1 MDTSPVKQ
9 RAHRYI
15 GVYLTIIVFIVAF
28 GFGIFVGQG
37 WAIKKQISNAD
48 GNVEISKVLDLNRK
62 LNKSDSVEFEQ
73 FWDVWDRV
81 KEKYVKQPVKDV
93 DLFYGAI
100 QGLVMSLDD
109 PYSVYLPPQEAADFA
124 ESLSGE
130 FTGIGAEIGMKKGQ
144 IMVIAPLD
152 NTPAQRAGLR
162 PGDAVISIN
171 DEDTFGMNVN
181 TAVEKIRGEAGTEVK
196 LVIYR
201 EGQQEPKEFKIKR
214 EKINVPSVRLTMRE
228 DNLAY
233 IRVMQF
239 NADTTSQMDRA
250 IKDLKKKN
258 ASGIILDLRSN
269 PGGYLD
275 AAIEMGSEWVKEGVI
290 VSERS
295 TGGQKRDHRSSGVHR
310 LAGIPTVVLVNGG
323 SASASEIVAGALK
336 DHKLAMIVG
345 EQTYGK
351 GSVQDFEL
359 FPDGSALKITIAEWL
374 TPNGQNINDQGIAPD
389 VEVKEDYANEAVGED
404 VVVDKAVEILKK

>member
-1 MDTSPVKQ
+1 MDITPVKQ

-15 GVYLTIIVFIVAF
+15 GVYLTVIVFILAF
-28 GFGIFVGQG
+28 GLGLFVGQG
-37 WAIKKQISNAD
+37 WAIKQRLSND
-48 GNVEISKVLDLNRK
+48 EGNIEISKVLNLNRQ
-62 LNKSDSVEFEQ
+62 LNKTDSVEFEQ

-100 QGLVMSLDD
+100 QGLVLSLGD

-144 IMVIAPLD
+144 ITVISPLD

-162 PGDAVISIN
+162 PGDAIISIN
-171 DEDTFGMNVN
+171 EEDTVGMNVN
-181 TAVEKIRGEAGTEVK
+181 TAVEKIRGPAGTEVK
-196 LVIYR
+196 LVIFR
-201 EGQQEPKEFKIKR
+201 EGLQEPKEIVIKR
-214 EKINVPSVRLTMRE
+214 EKINVPSVRLTMKE
-228 DNLAY
+228 NSVAY

-239 NADTTSQMDRA
+239 NSDTTSQLDRA

-258 ASGIILDLRSN
+258 AVGIILDLRSN

-275 AAIEMGSEWVKEGVI
+275 AAIDMGSEWVKDGII

-295 TGGQKRDHRSSGVHR
+295 TGGEQRDHRSRGNHR

-336 DHKLAMIVG
+336 DHKLATIIG

-374 TPNGQNINDQGIAPD
+374 TPNGQNINDQGVAPD
-389 VEVKEDYANEAVGED
+389 IEVKEDYDNEVVGED
-404 VVVDKAVEILKK
+404 VMIQKALDL

>member
-1 MDTSPVKQ
+1 MV
-9 RAHRYI
+9 
-15 GVYLTIIVFIVAF
+15 IVFILAF
-28 GFGIFVGQG
+28 GLGLFVGQG
-37 WAIKKQISNAD
+37 WAIKQRLSND
-48 GNVEISKVLDLNRK
+48 EGNIEISKVLNLNRQ
-62 LNKSDSVEFEQ
+62 LNKTDSVEFEQ

-100 QGLVMSLDD
+100 QGLVMSLGD
-109 PYSVYLPPQEAADFA
+109 PYSVYLPPKEAADFA
-124 ESLSGE
+124 DSLSGE
-130 FTGIGAEIGMKKGQ
+130 FTGIGAEIGMKNGQ
-144 IMVIAPLD
+144 VTVISPLD

-162 PGDAVISIN
+162 PGDAIISIN
-171 DEDTFGMNVN
+171 EEDTFGMNVN
-181 TAVEKIRGEAGTEVK
+181 TAVEKIRGPAGTEVK
-196 LVIYR
+196 LVIFR
-201 EGQQEPKEFKIKR
+201 DGLKEPKDIVIKR
-214 EKINVPSVRLTMRE
+214 EKINVPSVRLTME
-228 DNLAY
+228 ENNVAN

-239 NADTTSQMDRA
+239 NSDTTSQLDRA

-258 ASGIILDLRSN
+258 ITGIILDLRSN

-275 AAIEMGSEWVKEGVI
+275 AAIEMGSEWVGDGII

-295 TGGQKRDHRSSGVHR
+295 TGGEKRDHRSTGSHR

-336 DHKLAMIVG
+336 DHKLATIIG
-345 EQTYGK
+345 EKTYGK

-389 VEVKEDYANEAVGED
+389 VEVKEDYNNEEVGED
-404 VVVDKAVEILKK
+404 VMVDKALEILKK

>member
-1 MDTSPVKQ
+1 MDITPVKQ

-15 GVYLTIIVFIVAF
+15 GVYLTVIVFILAF
-28 GFGIFVGQG
+28 GLGLFVGQG
-37 WAIKKQISNAD
+37 WAIKQRISND
-48 GNVEISKVLDLNRK
+48 EGNIEISKVLNLNRQ
-62 LNKSDSVEFEQ
+62 LNKTDSVEFEQ

-100 QGLVMSLDD
+100 QGLVMSLGD
-109 PYSVYLPPQEAADFA
+109 PYSVYLPPKEAADFA
-124 ESLSGE
+124 DSLSGE
-130 FTGIGAEIGMKKGQ
+130 FTGIGAEIGMKNGQ
-144 IMVIAPLD
+144 VTVISPLD

-162 PGDAVISIN
+162 PGDVVISIN
-171 DEDTFGMNVN
+171 EEDTFGMNVN
-181 TAVEKIRGEAGTEVK
+181 TAVEKIRGPAGTEVK
-196 LVIYR
+196 LVIFR
-201 EGQQEPKEFKIKR
+201 DGLKEPKDIVIKR
-214 EKINVPSVRLTMRE
+214 EKINVPSVRFTMK
-228 DNLAY
+228 DNNIAY

-239 NADTTSQMDRA
+239 NSDTTSQLDRA

-258 ASGIILDLRSN
+258 ATGIILDLRSN

-275 AAIEMGSEWVKEGVI
+275 AAIEMGSEWVGDGII

-295 TGGQKRDHRSSGVHR
+295 TGGEKRDHRSTGGHR

-336 DHKLAMIVG
+336 DHKLATIIG

-389 VEVKEDYANEAVGED
+389 VEVKEDYNNEEVGED
-404 VVVDKAVEILKK
+404 VMVDKALEILKK